1 MGFKIEFD
9 FILGF
14 YFQKEINLDKIF
26 TSFLFM
32 VYCIGRNVRKE
43 KGVSMKKLSTQKL
56 VYMALFAA
64 LVYIFSRFFQ
74 IPIVTPLGQTRF
86 HLGNVF
92 CLLGGLLLGPVYGG
106 ISAGVG
112 SALFDLFDPVYFTSA
127 PITFITKFAMA
138 FVAGII
144 YKKRDKV
151 VNTPKLVLASALGQ
165 ITYVILYLAKT
176 FIKNRMVLGLT
187 MEATMA
193 EVIQKGSVSM
203 VNAVISVIVAT
214 ILAIPLLKAV
224 KFED

>member
-1 MGFKIEFD
+1 
-9 FILGF
+9 
-14 YFQKEINLDKIF
+14 
-26 TSFLFM
+26 
-32 VYCIGRNVRKE
+32 
-43 KGVSMKKLSTQKL
+43 MKKLSTQKL

-74 IPIVTPLGQTRF
+74 IPIVAPLGQTRF

-138 FVAGII
+138 FVAGMI
-144 YKKRDKV
+144 YRKRDKV
-151 VNTPKLVLASALGQ
+151 VNTPKLVIASALGQ

>member
-1 MGFKIEFD
+1 M
-9 FILGF
+9 
-14 YFQKEINLDKIF
+14 
-26 TSFLFM
+26 
-32 VYCIGRNVRKE
+32 
-43 KGVSMKKLSTQKL
+43 
-56 VYMALFAA
+56 
-64 LVYIFSRFFQ
+64 
-74 IPIVTPLGQTRF
+74 TPLGQTRF

-165 ITYVILYLAKT
+165 ITYVILYLGKT